1 MRKIG
6 ITIGTLAII
15 IALLYFIYSIYNYE
29 DREEL
34 LNERNVN
41 QKINNV
47 VNTNIEGYE
56 SKI

>member
-1 MRKIG
+1 MKKIG